1 MHLATR
7 IRVIIRDL
15 TNQQFYQLLL
25 GGLAVLI
32 TFSILFSWFYY
43 RTINRIYTDIE
54 LINEQRSDIK
64 KILGRAQRVS
74 YQKKEVD
81 KLLAQDKNFKIKGYL
96 QTILTQLNLWDKKT
110 DMSGIQFVD
119 DKDGYITDTI
129 KLELATISMKDL
141 TELLQ
146 VLEKNPRLYL
156 KNVEIK
162 KSKKTNGTTLDA
174 IIGIATLQPIVKQ
187 PAAGESSH
195 E

>member
-1 MHLATR
+1 MHLVTR
-7 IRVIIRDL
+7 IRLMIRDL

-43 RTINRIYTDIE
+43 RTINKIYANIE

-96 QTILTQLNLWDKKT
+96 QTILTQLNLWDKKI
-110 DMSGIQFVD
+110 DMSNIEFRD
-119 DKDGYITDTI
+119 DRDGYIADTI
-129 KLELATISMKDL
+129 KLELGAITMKEL

-162 KSKKTNGTTLDA
+162 KSKKTNGTIDT
-174 IIGIATLQPIVKQ
+174 IIGVATLLPIVKQ
-187 PAAGESSH
+187 PATGESSH